1 MLMLTI
7 DTWSH
12 FSGLLQV
19 YTCYFIHQFSVF
31 QFFRSFVFHCFWP
44 LASWILISTPPIAHF
59 PLHFS
64 SPPPRCDICTNALL
78 SNVHFPEVFVKEIG
92 ELHTL
97 PEFLTDSP
105 GLLSPFLLWFCIHAA
120 SSIADFSGSLLM
132 CLLPTSKSSL
142 LPHLHSGTL
151 YNAWQNKG
159 TLLKLQCL
167 EVLRD
172 SEYDLF
178 SHT

>member
-1 MLMLTI
+1 M
-7 DTWSH
+7 
-12 FSGLLQV
+12 V
-19 YTCYFIHQFSVF
+19 CYRFTHVISSISSQVF

-44 LASWILISTPPIAHF
+44 LASWILISTPLITHF

-64 SPPPRCDICTNALL
+64 SLPRDICTNALL

-92 ELHTL
+92 ELRTL

-120 SSIADFSGSLLM
+120 SSIADFSGSLFM

-142 LPHLHSGTL
+142 LPDLHPGTL

-172 SEYDLF
+172 SANDLF

>member
-1 MLMLTI
+1 M
-7 DTWSH
+7 
-12 FSGLLQV
+12 V
-19 YTCYFIHQFSVF
+19 CYRFTHV
-31 QFFRSFVFHCFWP
+31 
-44 LASWILISTPPIAHF
+44 ISSISSQS
-59 PLHFS
+59 FS
-64 SPPPRCDICTNALL
+64 SSDPLSSIVFDPWHLGFWSQHLQSHTSLCTFRPPPHPRCDICTNALL

-172 SEYDLF
+172 SEYDFF